1 MTIKNKLIAMAVT
14 TMIGFGTIIGKQ
26 QYKETRVAELNSAF
40 NHVEEIEIAALTLR
54 KHEKDF
60 LQRLDLKYEKK
71 FNETV
76 VEVKQET
83 EYLIKILKDHGINEK
98 DAVNLLSIIDEY
110 NKEFHN
116 IVNIEKEIGLD
127 KNSGLRGKLR
137 SAAHKVQ
144 QDAKDSRSFEL
155 LAYVYELRK
164 HEKDFII
171 RRDLKYK
178 EKFEN
183 SVNKLL
189 SNPSFIIYKKN
200 LQTYKENFLALVES
214 EKQKGLTSKDGLML
228 ELRTTIQSTEDEMAK
243 LQKNITNEITSQNK
257 LFSFITII
265 VIAINI
271 LLVLSITYYVL
282 TNIIKSMN
290 SFKSGLLSFFNY
302 LNREKEEVEYLKDT
316 GNDEFSSMAKV
327 VNENIIK
334 TQKNIEED
342 RKLIDET
349 IAVLSEFENGDLS
362 QRLEIEV
369 SNPALM
375 ELKTVLNK
383 MAENLEG
390 NIDKILNVLEQYSQ
404 YNYLNKIDSKYLK
417 EHLLNLAN
425 GVNNLGNS
433 ITEMLIENKSNGLT
447 LEKSSYSLL
456 KNVDKLNASSTEAA
470 SSLEETAAALEEI
483 TSTIRSN
490 SESISKMTRLS
501 NDVKKS
507 AEQGTNLANSTA
519 SSMDEINEQVLAIN
533 EAITVIDQ
541 IAFQTN
547 ILSLNAAVEA
557 ATAGEAGKG
566 FAVVAQEVRNLANRS
581 SEAANEIKS
590 LVESATLKA
599 DDGKKISQNMIEG
612 YNQLNENI
620 NQTTSLISD
629 VDSAS
634 KEQLLGI
641 EQINDAITQL
651 DRQTQENA
659 MVASQTHDIAGTTDK
674 IAKLVVANTDN
685 KEFIG
690 KNEVQIK

>member
-1 MTIKNKLIAMAVT
+1 
-14 TMIGFGTIIGKQ
+14 MICFGTIIGIQ
-26 QYKETRVAELNSAF
+26 QFKEKKVEKLNSAF
-40 NHVEEIEIAALTLR
+40 SHVEEIEIATLTLR

-60 LQRLDLKYEKK
+60 FQRLDLKYEKK
-71 FNETV
+71 FNETF
-76 VEVKQET
+76 VELKQET
-83 EYLIKILKDHGINEK
+83 KHLIEILKDLGINDK
-98 DAVNLLSIIDEY
+98 GAVDLLLIIEEY
-110 NKEFHN
+110 NKKFHN
-116 IVNIEKEIGLD
+116 IVNIEKKIGLD

-137 SAAHKVQ
+137 SAVHKVQ
-144 QDAKDSRSFEL
+144 KDVRDSKNFEL

-164 HEKDFII
+164 HGKDFII

-189 SNPSFIIYKKN
+189 NNPSFFIYKKN
-200 LQTYKENFLALVES
+200 LQTYKENFLALVEA
-214 EKQKGLTSKDGLML
+214 EKQKGLTSKDGLIH
-228 ELRTTIQSTEDEMAK
+228 ELRTTIQSKEDTLLK
-243 LQKNITNEITSQNK
+243 LEKNITDEITSQNK
-257 LFSFITII
+257 LFSFIATLVI
-265 VIAINI
+265 VINI
-271 LLVLSITYYVL
+271 LLVILITYYVL

-302 LNREKEEVEYLKDT
+302 LNRKTEDVVYLKDK

-349 IAVLSEFENGDLS
+349 ITVLSEFESGDLC
-362 QRLEIEV
+362 QRLEMEV

-383 MAENLEG
+383 MAENLEN

-404 YNYLNKIDSKYLK
+404 YNYLNKIDNKNLK

-447 LEKSSYSLL
+447 LEKSSHSLL

-490 SESISKMTRLS
+490 SESISKMTSLS

-507 AEQGTNLANSTA
+507 AEQGTNLANRTA

-566 FAVVAQEVRNLANRS
+566 FAVVAAEVRNLASRS
-581 SEAANEIKS
+581 AEAANEIKS

-690 KNEVQIK
+690 KNEVQTK